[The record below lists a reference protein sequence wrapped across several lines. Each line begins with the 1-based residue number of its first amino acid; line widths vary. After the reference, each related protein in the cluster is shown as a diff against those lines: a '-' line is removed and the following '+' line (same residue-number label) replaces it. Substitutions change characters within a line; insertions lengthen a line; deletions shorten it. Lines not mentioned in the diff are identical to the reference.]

1 MCGQTVNETA
11 LFVYGTLKRGFFNY
25 GRYLGRA
32 ESSGKAVF
40 IGDGCTLENYP
51 MVVRPANQN
60 GSSGAPQLLDEAGK
74 GFSVMG
80 EVYLIDESTLK
91 AMDILEGVHRG
102 RYRRQTINVQFKTEE
117 GNLRHMEC
125 ATYFFV
131 AEDPSLQTLPWLEN
145 YTSEHNAAYVA
156 KPASDEILSLCQ
168 GPSTLRSSCPKE
180 RTKLL
185 HSLSQTSLASCSTSG
200 SLKGIMSSDSL
211 SPLADEA
218 EFLDQATY
226 DFEVLE
232 IGD

>member
-1 MCGQTVNETA
+1 MNLQASSQAFCGYDLEA
-11 LFVYGTLKRGFFNY
+11 APESGSGFKRLKRLDLLPL
-25 GRYLGRA
+25 RLKTISQ
-32 ESSGKAVF
+32 ESFSYMAWPQ
-40 IGDGCTLENYP
+40 IETIYDLIL
-51 MVVRPANQN
+51 AQN
-60 GSSGAPQLLDEAGK
+60 LYK
-74 GFSVMG
+74 
-80 EVYLIDESTLK
+80 
-91 AMDILEGVHRG
+91 
-102 RYRRQTINVQFKTEE
+102 VQ
-117 GNLRHMEC
+117 
-125 ATYFFV
+125 
-131 AEDPSLQTLPWLEN
+131 N